1 MLEGEKEEAIRKEVG
16 ERRDARAACEQGDG
30 RVAGSRWEGW
40 EGEGEE
46 GEGEREEEG
55 EESLAEEV
63 GRRTSVLEAT
73 GTVAEEWGWSL
84 AF

>member
-1 MLEGEKEEAIRKEVG
+1 MG
-16 ERRDARAACEQGDG
+16 ERRDTRAACEQGDG

-40 EGEGEE
+40 EGEGGEE